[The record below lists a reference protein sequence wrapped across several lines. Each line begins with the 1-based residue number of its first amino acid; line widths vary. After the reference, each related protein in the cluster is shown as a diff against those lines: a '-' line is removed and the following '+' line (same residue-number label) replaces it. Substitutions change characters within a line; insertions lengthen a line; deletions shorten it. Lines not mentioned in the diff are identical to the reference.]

1 MKFLVSRS
9 QELRHVEIR
18 SFLTQDA
25 AIIAA
30 LLAAVDFEWTVR
42 RVLDH
47 ASTGDTRLKKDKYVS
62 GLDSYARVWAETL
75 KAANG
80 RKLQD
85 VVPDWEA
92 LKQAYQLRHDIVH
105 GKQGSSGL
113 RYVTAR
119 VSCILLAA
127 EAVATYGR
135 ELGADPYKR
144 LQKRGALTSLTV
156 KKKC

>member
-1 MKFLVSRS
+1 MKFLVSVS
-9 QELRHVEIR
+9 QDLRHEKIR

-42 RVLDH
+42 RILDH
-47 ASTGDTRLKKDKYVS
+47 ASTDDTQFKKDKYVS
-62 GLDSYARVWAETL
+62 GLDGYAKVWAKTL

-80 RKLQD
+80 MKLED
-85 VVPDWEA
+85 VVPDWED
-92 LKQAYQLRHDIVH
+92 LKKAYQLRHDIVH

-113 RYVTAR
+113 LYVTAR
-119 VSCILLAA
+119 VSCILSAA

-135 ELGADPYKR
+135 QLGFDPYKR
-144 LQKRGALTSLTV
+144 LRKRGALTSLTV